1 MALYT
6 LIILPGAADV
16 TLEDVLSVVQ
26 NSDAVDSRVR
36 MLVLNIVI
44 VVIGSIMWIVIILSL
59 ILKWKHNKVLE
70 SIVSVH

>member
-6 LIILPGAADV
+6 LIILPGAANV

>member
-6 LIILPGAADV
+6 LIILPGGADV
-16 TLEDVLSVVQ
+16 TLEDILSVVQ

-44 VVIGSIMWIVIILSL
+44 VVIGSIMWIIIILSL
-59 ILKWKHNKVLE
+59 ILKWKHNKALE